1 MIDALAIG
9 AAVYGGAVS
18 LLYAGQ
24 RNLLYF
30 PHRRPVEPAAWD
42 VSDMAPFEV
51 RTADGLPLTGWYRA
65 PAERLAPTIVFF
77 HGNAGHLGL
86 RGFKAR
92 LFLDAGYG
100 VLLAGYRGFAGNPGR
115 PTEQGLYADARAFL
129 DHLLAAGT
137 PPGRLVI
144 YGESLG
150 TGVAVQMAVERR
162 FGALVLEAPYT
173 SIPDVGAIRFPWV
186 PVRLLMH
193 DRFDNLS
200 KVARIGTSLL
210 VVHGERDRIVP
221 THLGRRLFAE
231 AREPKRAAWLADA
244 GHNDVYDHGAGGIV
258 RDFLKNG
265 GLATAPGELM
275 AGITSGA

>member
-1 MIDALAIG
+1 MLDVLAIG
-9 AAVYGGAVS
+9 AAAYGGMIG

-30 PHRRPVEPAAWD
+30 PHRRAVEPAAWG
-42 VSDMAPFEV
+42 VPDMAPVRV
-51 RTADGLPLTGWYRA
+51 RTADGLSLTGWYRA
-65 PAERLAPTIVFF
+65 PPAGRPAPVIVLF

-115 PTEQGLYADARAFL
+115 PSEPGLHADARAVL
-129 DHLLAAGT
+129 DHLLADGI
-137 PPGRLVI
+137 PPERLVL

-150 TGVAVQMAVERR
+150 TGVAVRMAAERR
-162 FGALVLEAPYT
+162 FAALVLEAPYT
-173 SIPDVGAIRFPWV
+173 SVADVGAIRFPWA

-193 DRFDNLS
+193 DRFDSLS
-200 KVARIGTSLL
+200 RIPQAEMPLL

-221 THLGRRLFAE
+221 VHLGRRLFA
-231 AREPKRAAWLADA
+231 AAQEPKRAVWLSHA
-244 GHNDVYDHGAGGIV
+244 GHNDVYDHGAGRAV
-258 RDFLKNG
+258 LDFLKEHD
-265 GLATAPGELM
+265 LAGRA
-275 AGITSGA
+275 A